1 MLTMC
6 SRETKSIFLRQPV
19 IEEAIENVPMSV
31 VEFMDAIEEP
41 LKDQYLP
48 EALGKTIYASLLG
61 TAANL
66 TPADNVKVTF
76 FVTFAIDTKL
86 HLPTYIS
93 IESMLCKAF
102 LKNCMFILN
111 YTYIYFNTIMYVD
124 IT

>member
-1 MLTMC
+1 M
-6 SRETKSIFLRQPV
+6 
-19 IEEAIENVPMSV
+19 PMSV

-76 FVTFAIDTKL
+76 SVTFAIDTKL
-86 HLPTYIS
+86 LSLTYLDINR
-93 IESMLCKAF
+93 KHAVQD
-102 LKNCMFILN
+102 
-111 YTYIYFNTIMYVD
+111 IYEKLYVHFR
-124 IT
+124 